1 LGDLGGKILTY
12 TQMLK
17 IIDEVMIG
25 EKRTVFG
32 KEADEFREDFKK
44 DVEFAKENGDIIEI
58 PFEFPDPPDRKRI
71 TKTKV

>member
-1 LGDLGGKILTY
+1 MLTY

-44 DVEFAKENGDIIEI
+44 DVEFAKENGYIIEI
-58 PFEFPDPPDRKRI
+58 PFEFPDPPDKKRSAK
-71 TKTKV
+71 TKTKNTTTPG

>member
-1 LGDLGGKILTY
+1 MLTY

-44 DVEFAKENGDIIEI
+44 DVEFAKENGYIIEI

-71 TKTKV
+71 TKTKPKKTKV